1 MKRLL
6 VIDFHACFHRA
17 RSAMLSTGRS
27 FSTSDG
33 IPVTGVFPFINNLLA
48 AVKQVE
54 PTHVVVCYDAG
65 GNQRKTD
72 SSTYKANRSGPSDD
86 FKTEAS
92 ILLDEALY
100 ILGIECVGVKGYEAD
115 DIIHTIS
122 HVANYGMDRMD
133 EVIIWTCDQD
143 LLQCVTETT
152 KVLLFNSAKKQV
164 MMGPD
169 EVFAKWGCWPD
180 QIDLVK
186 AIAGDASDNII
197 GVPRVGIKTAVKM
210 LNEAEWSLPTVLD
223 NPKLKG
229 YDEVI
234 KDNLHLV
241 TLRQCWEVAGAINF
255 SDWEIGKGHAG
266 NYGEFLHRYEFT
278 SLMKRMSSTVKLMK
292 LGA

>member
-6 VIDFHACFHRA
+6 IVDFYALFHRA
-17 RSAMLSTGRS
+17 RAAMKSTGRS

-33 IPVTGVFPFINNLLA
+33 IPVTGVFPFINNLLSA
-48 AVKQVE
+48 IKQVE

-72 SSTYKANRSGPSDD
+72 SSTYKANRTGPSDD

-133 EVIIWTCDQD
+133 EVIIWTCDND
-143 LLQCVTETT
+143 LLQCVTDVT

-164 MMGPD
+164 LMGPD
-169 EVFAKWGCWPD
+169 EVFEKWGCWPD
-180 QIDLVK
+180 QLGLVK
-186 AIAGDASDNII
+186 ALMGDGSDNID
-197 GVPRVGIKTAVKM
+197 GVPGVGRKTAVKI
-210 LNEAEWSLPTVLD
+210 LEEAQYSLDIALD
-223 NPKLKG
+223 HKKLKG
-229 YDEVI
+229 HDELV

-241 TLRQCWEVAGAINF
+241 TLRRCWEIAGAIDF
-255 SDWEIGKGHAG
+255 SDWELGKGFAG
-266 NYGEFLHRYEFT
+266 SYAEQIGRYEFT
-278 SLMKRMSSTVKLMK
+278 QLTKRLGSTIELMK
-292 LGA
+292 LRP